1 MILNPK
7 YSFRGCA
14 NIGHSFS
21 GLQICRESSSSKA
34 TFCAFFSL
42 PSSPHLEDRVGEQ
55 EPVPDSL
62 ELLRGGTSDCI
73 VLQDLLGCLCLASP
87 TLPRDEDEV
96 VVVLIAHHPV
106 GVVSYGIAGM
116 GTGGIWRGNIR

>member
-1 MILNPK
+1 MPILAILSQGCRFTGNP
-7 YSFRGCA
+7 RA
-14 NIGHSFS
+14 VRP
-21 GLQICRESSSSKA
+21 L
-34 TFCAFFSL
+34 CAFFSL
-42 PSSPHLEDRVGEQ
+42 PLSPHLEDRVGEQ

-62 ELLRGGTSDCI
+62 ELLRGGTGDCI

-116 GTGGIWRGNIR
+116 GTGGIWRGNIH